1 MLRDESHAGESM
13 ELASELRMS
22 KVVQLRAAIAPRGF
36 ALPQHLNLMSVMRVI
51 VPGPLGWQSSL
62 LIQMTQS
69 PNASLRAIAV
79 FMTMPPDRPRRKQD
93 RWAATLRD
101 GTAFSAMAPFVA
113 ARGHRPSINV
123 RYRPR
128 TSGTLTTDQVPS
140 SRSCA
145 RGVTAIALLAL
156 YSGAGLGRIRLVSAR
171 HRRP

>member
-1 MLRDESHAGESM
+1 MGPAARVRRRGDEFH
-13 ELASELRMS
+13 MS

-36 ALPQHLNLMSVMRVI
+36 ALPQHLNLAVMRVI

-62 LIQMTQS
+62 PIQMTRS

-123 RYRPR
+123 RYRP
-128 TSGTLTTDQVPS
+128 PNIWH
-140 SRSCA
+140 A
-145 RGVTAIALLAL
+145 YNA
-156 YSGAGLGRIRLVSAR
+156 
-171 HRRP
+171 